1 MLSCTAPSS
10 LLGKGGA
17 WENRGGASMKT
28 RAPLLGNASS
38 FLLPIAT
45 ALCAAAIFAG
55 DIAGAE
61 EQFGWTREEA
71 LGKISHQ
78 LLETSFPAPLDQ
90 IRAELLRT
98 GRWEGEFVHRKRD
111 GERVV

>member
-55 DIAGAE
+55 DIATDRNVSVATLYGVVVLLA
-61 EQFGWTREEA
+61 TRFYEPRGVWGVA
-71 LGKISHQ
+71 LGCAGLTVLTFLLSHANILNTLIS
-78 LLETSFPAPLDQ
+78 LTA
-90 IRAELLRT
+90 
-98 GRWEGEFVHRKRD
+98 
-111 GERVV
+111 